1 MEINFGG
8 KKIEPDLVFREMAW
22 AGRRSCETIQL
33 LLFSFFFSP
42 KKKRFEPEIAE
53 LPPNAEQKLQEAQT
67 RQ

>member
-42 KKKRFEPEIAE
+42 KKKV
-53 LPPNAEQKLQEAQT
+53 
-67 RQ
+67 